1 MNKESIDEFDDEI
14 VDEIVEEENNLEI
27 AEEGDQDSSLETI
40 SDVEE
45 DSSTEDSDLGLGD
58 KLARKMNLK
67 LGGIARGRKTEKD
80 IFDKDKVLEAVF
92 DKSTVM
98 TLSRL
103 INNGIIS
110 YVNGAVGAGKESQLY
125 WAVDPQGNDIAVK
138 IYLVTTSNFKK
149 RYPYLIGDPR
159 FTRIKSGTR
168 SLVELW
174 ARKEFRN
181 LSKAYNCEIPCP
193 EPITVVKNILVM
205 KFVGTGGVPSPT
217 LVESEV
223 DYADYEK
230 TITIISDLYK
240 KAELVHADLSE
251 YNLFKTKEGPVVFD
265 FGSAVDIRHPK
276 TKEFL
281 ERDISNITKFFVKR
295 GLTVDNPIDVF
306 KRVTI

>member
-1 MNKESIDEFDDEI
+1 MNKGSMDDIDPEEIDDADPKVIE
-14 VDEIVEEENNLEI
+14 DTNLEL
-27 AEEGDQDSSLETI
+27 EDDLETTNEI
-40 SDVEE
+40 EE
-45 DSSTEDSDLGLGD
+45 DSSTEESDLGLQD
-58 KLARKMNLK
+58 KMARKMNLR
-67 LGGIARGRKTEKD
+67 LAGIQRGKRSAKD

-125 WAVDPQGNDIAVK
+125 WAVDPNGIDLAVK

-174 ARKEFRN
+174 AKKEFRN
-181 LSKAYNCEIPCP
+181 LSKSFNCGIPCP

-205 KFVGTGGVPSPT
+205 KFVGKDGVTCPT

-223 DYADYEK
+223 DYSDYEK
-230 TITIISDLYK
+230 TITIISDLYQ
-240 KAELVHADLSE
+240 KAELVHA
-251 YNLFKTKEGPVVFD
+251 
-265 FGSAVDIRHPK
+265 
-276 TKEFL
+276 
-281 ERDISNITKFFVKR
+281 
-295 GLTVDNPIDVF
+295 
-306 KRVTI
+306 